1 MNTSILGSTLT
12 TLFGELVDGAA
23 AYGYMLN
30 SGDVGLLASLDRLS
44 AAQASVPVE
53 GGSSIAAQVDHL
65 HYSLSLLNRWAGG
78 TNPYAGADWTESWR
92 RTTVTEEEWRRLR
105 AELGDQAHRWLRKLA
120 EPREVSQQELDGIVS
135 SIAHVA
141 YHMGAIRQMDRIT
154 RGPAATDE

>member
-1 MNTSILGSTLT
+1 MNTSIPGSTLA
-12 TLFGELVDGAA
+12 TLFGELVDGVRTH
-23 AYGYMLN
+23 GYTLN

-44 AAQASVPVE
+44 ATRASAPVE

-78 TNPYAGADWTESWR
+78 TNPYAGADWAASWR
-92 RTTVTEEEWRRLR
+92 RTAVTDEEWQRLR
-105 AELGDQAHRWLRKLA
+105 AGLGDQAHRWLEKLA

-135 SIAHVA
+135 SIVHLA

-154 RGPAATDE
+154 RGPSATEG